1 MRLRSSNP
9 VYKYGDFTSVGGD
22 TASYSGVVTKTG
34 ILLAIIAG
42 VAMYFGST
50 LDFTGGIGG
59 GIFTIILAPI
69 IAMIMVILAHRN
81 TEMAWAFSL
90 VYAAAEGV
98 FLGFISAIYAYMY
111 GNDIVL
117 TALVATFGV
126 LSAML
131 FLYSSGIIR
140 VGNVFRRFMMS
151 ALFGLIGA
159 SLFLFIFALFGGLSS
174 QLGYSLY
181 VGIVLISVVV
191 SSLFLLVDFDNV
203 TKLVNA
209 GASKDYEWSL
219 SLGLVVTIVWLYIE
233 LLRLIAIIAGDR

>member
-1 MRLRSSNP
+1 MRMRSSNP
-9 VYKYGDFTSVGGD
+9 VYKYGDFTSVGSD
-22 TASYSGVVTKTG
+22 TATYSGVVLKTG

-42 VAMYFGST
+42 VAMYFGTS
-50 LDFTGGIGG
+50 LDFSGDLGGA
-59 GIFTIILAPI
+59 IFTVILAPI
-69 IAMIMVILAHRN
+69 VAIIMVVLAHRN
-81 TEMAWAFSL
+81 TQMAWVFSL

-111 GNDIVL
+111 GNEIIL

-140 VGNVFRRFMMS
+140 VGSTFRRFMMS

-159 SLFLFIFALFGGLSS
+159 SLFLFIFALFGGLGT
-174 QLGYSLY
+174 QIGYSLY

-191 SSLFLLVDFDNV
+191 SSLFLLIDFDNV
-203 TKLVNA
+203 TKLVSA
-209 GASKDYEWSL
+209 GAAKEYEWSL

>member
-1 MRLRSSNP
+1 MRMRSSNP
-9 VYKYGDFTSVGGD
+9 VYKYGDFTNSGTD
-22 TASYSGVVTKTG
+22 TATYSGVVIKTG

-50 LDFTGGIGG
+50 LDFTGDIGG
-59 GIFTIILAPI
+59 AIFTIILAPI
-69 IAMIMVILAHRN
+69 VAIIMVIMAHRN
-81 TEMAWAFSL
+81 TQMAWAFSL
-90 VYAAAEGV
+90 IYAAAEGI
-98 FLGFISAIYAYMY
+98 FLGFISGLYAYLY

-131 FLYSSGIIR
+131 FLYSSGVIR
-140 VGNVFRRFMMS
+140 VGTTFRRFMMS

-159 SLFLFIFALFGGLSS
+159 SLFLFIFAIFGGLNT
-174 QLGYSLY
+174 QIGYSLY